1 VTIAV
6 CMAVVQAESALGGGG
21 DAVVSQREDGAAASH
36 QAFGRLRQGPSDAK
50 AHSSGRSPPRRV
62 NIEFFKVYDRQ
73 I

>member
-1 VTIAV
+1 MTIAV
-6 CMAVVQAESALGGGG
+6 WMAIVQAESALGG
-21 DAVVSQREDGAAASH
+21 DAVMSQREDGAAASH

-62 NIEFFKVYDRQ
+62 NIELFKVYDRQ